1 MSLKLTH
8 GSALSNL
15 PLFLALDRDLFA
27 DVGLRVAVSPLTAF
41 SATVSRLR
49 EGSADLGTT
58 GFTQALADADS
69 ADPLVIVAGSGLRG
83 MALLGQRG
91 MTAAGLAGRTI
102 GAFAD
107 DPMQALLEDV
117 LSRHA
122 LTGGVFIR
130 FMPSLVEAARQFRQG
145 EIAALTI
152 VEPWISRLAREG
164 AVVLSDGADVWG
176 PSYPDTVLVAPRS
189 LIDRRPEVVTGVIR
203 AMLRAQR
210 IIENQPRAALATV
223 AHRFPGFS
231 LDELEAGLARQ
242 PSQVD
247 LRGLEATILA
257 RWPTI
262 RNLQGKTSST
272 PPAGLIDLRRLEAAL
287 EAEAPIPS
295 GAPSRE
301 RTMNHV

>member
-49 EGSADLGTT
+49 DGSADLGTT

-69 ADPLVIVAGSGLRG
+69 ADPLVIVAGSGLCG
-83 MALLGQRG
+83 MALLGQHG
-91 MTAAGLAGRTI
+91 TTAASLAGATI

-122 LTGGVFIR
+122 LTDRVFVR

-152 VEPWISRLAREG
+152 VEPWISRLVREG
-164 AVVLSDGADVWG
+164 AVVLSDGTDVWG
-176 PSYPDTVLVAPRS
+176 PTYPDTVLVSPRS
-189 LIDRRPEVVTGVIR
+189 LVEGRPEVVTGVIR

-210 IIENQPRAALATV
+210 IIEDHPRVALAMV

-231 LDELEAGLARQ
+231 LDELETGLVRQ

-247 LRGLEATILA
+247 LRGLEPAILG
-257 RWPTI
+257 RWPTV
-262 RNLQGKTSST
+262 RNLQGKPSST
-272 PPAGLIDLRRLEAAL
+272 PPASLIDFRCLEAAL
-287 EAEAPIPS
+287 AAEALVPSDSPS
-295 GAPSRE
+295 GE
-301 RTMNHV
+301 RIMNHV

>member
-15 PLFLALDRDLFA
+15 PLFLALDRNLFA
-27 DVGLRVAVSPLTAF
+27 EVGLRVAASPLTAF

-49 EGSADLGTT
+49 DGSADLGTT
-58 GFTQALADADS
+58 GFTQALADAAS
-69 ADPLVIVAGSGLRG
+69 ADPLVIVAGSGLCG
-83 MALLGQRG
+83 MALLGQHG
-91 MTAAGLAGRTI
+91 TTAASLAGTTI

-117 LSRHA
+117 LSRHG
-122 LTGGVFIR
+122 LTGRVFVR
-130 FMPSLVEAARQFRQG
+130 FMPSLVEGARQFRQG

-152 VEPWISRLAREG
+152 IEPWISRLVGEG
-164 AVVLSDGADVWG
+164 AIVLSDGTDVWG
-176 PSYPDTVLVAPRS
+176 PTYPDTVLVSPRS
-189 LIDRRPEVVTGVIR
+189 LVEGRPEVVIGVIR
-203 AMLRAQR
+203 TMLRAQR
-210 IIENQPRAALATV
+210 IIEDDPRVALATV

-247 LRGLEATILA
+247 LRGLEPTILG

-262 RNLQGKTSST
+262 RNLQGKPSST
-272 PPAGLIDLRRLEAAL
+272 PPAGLIDFRRLEAAL
-287 EAEAPIPS
+287 AAEALVPSDSPS
-295 GAPSRE
+295 GE
-301 RTMNHV
+301 RIMNHV